1 MSLAL
6 EEDTIYSNFINS
18 LRSVRTKKVYDMTLK
33 QFMKF
38 HDIGTFSSLLLTRD
52 IEEKI
57 KEYILDMVNREIST
71 SYMNLSLAS
80 LRNFFQ
86 MNDIE
91 NIKWHKLKRFM
102 GEKTPNHEDR
112 RYTHE
117 EIQTLLNASDLR
129 LKVAMLLMSSSGLRL
144 GALPT
149 LLMKHLQKINSI
161 PVYKISV
168 YKGLKG
174 KGQYYTFCT
183 PECASAIDTYLQFR
197 ERCGEKITGDSP
209 LLRKDFDSSFHESAR
224 NMVYAATYD
233 SIRIDVYTC
242 LINTGLRTVD
252 HVNSSRTRKDVKM
265 THGFR
270 KFYES
275 MLVNTGIHETII
287 RKLTG
292 HSNTSNLTQLYSKQT
307 EEEMLAEYSKAI
319 NNLTINPENR
329 LKRKIET
336 LETRQDEILLM
347 KLNHDKEI
355 KSLREDVQSEM
366 KQQISELISKLKPEM
381 VLKALS

>member
-6 EEDTIYSNFINS
+6 KEHTVYSNFINS
-18 LRSVRTKKVYDMTLK
+18 LRSARTKDVYDNALK

-38 HDIGTFSSLLLTRD
+38 HNIESYSTLLVTSD

-57 KEYILDMVNREIST
+57 KAYIIDMVNRELST
-71 SYMNLSLAS
+71 SFMNVFMAS
-80 LRNFFQ
+80 LKNFFE

-91 NIKWHKLKRFM
+91 NIRWHKLKRFM
-102 GEKTPNHEDR
+102 GEETPSHEDR

-117 EIQTLLNASDLR
+117 EIHTSLNASDLK
-129 LKVAMLLMSSSGLRL
+129 LKVVILLMSSAGLRL
-144 GALPT
+144 GALST
-149 LLMKHLQKINSI
+149 LLVKHLQKLDG

-183 PECASAIDTYLQFR
+183 PECVTAIDTYLEFR

-209 LLRKDFDSSFHESAR
+209 LLRKDFDSSFHERAR
-224 NMVYAATYD
+224 NQVYGATYH
-233 SIRIDVYTC
+233 SIRMNVYTC
-242 LINTGLRTVD
+242 LINSGLRTID
-252 HVNSSRTRKDVKM
+252 RVNSSRNRKEVKM

-270 KFYES
+270 KFFET

-292 HSNTSNLTQLYSKQT
+292 HSDNGNLTQLYSKQT
-307 EEEMLAEYSKAI
+307 QEEMLLEYDKAI
-319 NNLTINPENR
+319 DLLTINPENR
-329 LKRKIET
+329 LKRELKATQEK
-336 LETRQDEILLM
+336 QDEIALM
-347 KLNHDKEI
+347 RLKHEK
-355 KSLREDVQSEM
+355 EM
-366 KQQISELISKLKPEM
+366 KEMNERMDRMFSIVRENTKLANVKTD
-381 VLKALS
+381 VLSGI

>member
-1 MSLAL
+1 
-6 EEDTIYSNFINS
+6 
-18 LRSVRTKKVYDMTLK
+18 
-33 QFMKF
+33 
-38 HDIGTFSSLLLTRD
+38 
-52 IEEKI
+52 
-57 KEYILDMVNREIST
+57 
-71 SYMNLSLAS
+71 
-80 LRNFFQ
+80 
-86 MNDIE
+86 
-91 NIKWHKLKRFM
+91 
-102 GEKTPNHEDR
+102 
-112 RYTHE
+112 
-117 EIQTLLNASDLR
+117 
-129 LKVAMLLMSSSGLRL
+129 
-144 GALPT
+144 
-149 LLMKHLQKINSI
+149 
-161 PVYKISV
+161 
-168 YKGLKG
+168 
-174 KGQYYTFCT
+174 
-183 PECASAIDTYLQFR
+183 
-197 ERCGEKITGDSP
+197 
-209 LLRKDFDSSFHESAR
+209 
-224 NMVYAATYD
+224 MVYAPTYD

-292 HSNTSNLTQLYSKQT
+292 HSNTSNLTQLSSKQT

>member
-6 EEDTIYSNFINS
+6 EEDAIYSNFINS
-18 LRSVRTKKVYDMTLK
+18 LRSVRTKQVYDMTLK

-38 HDIGTFSSLLLTRD
+38 HNIGTFSSLLLTRD

-57 KEYILDMVNREIST
+57 KAYILDMVSREIST

-117 EIQTLLNASDLR
+117 EIQTLLNASELR
-129 LKVAMLLMSSSGLRL
+129 LKVAILLMSSSGLRL

-149 LLMKHLQKINSI
+149 LLIKHLQKMNSTHT

-183 PECASAIDTYLQFR
+183 PECASAIDTYLEFR

-224 NMVYAATYD
+224 NMVYPVTYN

-242 LINTGLRTVD
+242 LINTGLRTID
-252 HVNSSRTRKDVKM
+252 HVNSSRNRKEVKM

-292 HSNTSNLTQLYSKQT
+292 HSDTGNLTQLYSKQT
-307 EEEMLAEYSKAI
+307 EEGQPL
-319 NNLTINPENR
+319 
-329 LKRKIET
+329 
-336 LETRQDEILLM
+336 
-347 KLNHDKEI
+347 
-355 KSLREDVQSEM
+355 
-366 KQQISELISKLKPEM
+366 
-381 VLKALS
+381 